1 MHCIKPS
8 EDKNLVAQL
17 ILAHGAGAGSQ
28 SEFMQSIA
36 NGLSEIGI
44 KTWLFDFPYM
54 QTMYELGKRRPPDR
68 AEKLK
73 TAFLDAINEVQSST
87 EFDDSLPLLIAGK
100 SMGGRI
106 ATMIASEDG
115 FLDQN
120 RNEATRVDGVV
131 VLGYPFRAPGK
142 HEIRTSH
149 FNDVK
154 VPTLILQG
162 ERDTFGGREL
172 LRTLKLPERFASVI
186 LEDGDHSFK
195 PRKASGLTQQDNF
208 AKTIDA
214 IQRWINTDLRKSV

>member
-73 TAFLDAINEVQSST
+73 TADKLRERCERMHPDMETAASNLINQAVKETT
-87 EFDDSLPLLIAGK
+87 EALKNIDLTPAKDLLSK
-100 SMGGRI
+100 
-106 ATMIASEDG
+106 
-115 FLDQN
+115 LQ
-120 RNEATRVDGVV
+120 
-131 VLGYPFRAPGK
+131 
-142 HEIRTSH
+142 
-149 FNDVK
+149 
-154 VPTLILQG
+154 TL
-162 ERDTFGGREL
+162 
-172 LRTLKLPERFASVI
+172 
-186 LEDGDHSFK
+186 LEQ
-195 PRKASGLTQQDNF
+195 L
-208 AKTIDA
+208 
-214 IQRWINTDLRKSV
+214 